1 MNKFMSSETN
11 NNKINVEDN
20 IKTGHIFVL
29 AGGQLKDGSVND
41 WVKKRLDLALKI
53 KEENPDAKIY
63 CIGGGTYH
71 KEPIHNIY
79 GHVIHESRSCSNYL
93 IENGIDYTDIKREW
107 GSYDTIANGYF
118 SFTNFILPL
127 KISEC
132 ILITS
137 DFHMERA
144 KEIFSYFS
152 KIFSIEINI
161 TYLSSENNMDNEL
174 LKIRL
179 EREKK
184 SVELFKNNIVQKIN
198 SINEF
203 IEWFYVQHNAYNC
216 CTIGKT
222 TIDEKTKK
230 SY

>member
-1 MNKFMSSETN
+1 MENFISSETN
-11 NNKINVEDN
+11 NNSTNVENN
-20 IKTGHIFVL
+20 IKMEHIFVL
-29 AGGQLKDGSVND
+29 AGGQLQDGSVND

-53 KEENPDAKIY
+53 KKKNKDAKIY

-79 GHVIHESRSCSNYL
+79 GYVIHESRSCSNYL

-127 KISEC
+127 KINEC

-137 DFHMERA
+137 HFHMERA

-152 KIFSIEINI
+152 KIFSTEINI

-184 SVELFKNNIVQKIN
+184 SVELFKNNIVKKIN

-203 IEWFYVQHNAYNC
+203 IKWFYVEHDAYNC
-216 CTIGKT
+216 NTIGKA
-222 TIDEKTKK
+222 TIDDKTKK

>member
-1 MNKFMSSETN
+1 
-11 NNKINVEDN
+11 
-20 IKTGHIFVL
+20 
-29 AGGQLKDGSVND
+29 
-41 WVKKRLDLALKI
+41 
-53 KEENPDAKIY
+53 
-63 CIGGGTYH
+63 
-71 KEPIHNIY
+71 
-79 GHVIHESRSCSNYL
+79 
-93 IENGIDYTDIKREW
+93 
-107 GSYDTIANGYF
+107 
-118 SFTNFILPL
+118 
-127 KISEC
+127 
-132 ILITS
+132 
-137 DFHMERA
+137 MERA

-203 IEWFYVQHNAYNC
+203 IEWFYVEHNAYNC

>member
-1 MNKFMSSETN
+1 MDKFISSETN
-11 NNKINVEDN
+11 NNSINVEDN

-63 CIGGGTYH
+63 CTGGGTYH
-71 KEPIHNIY
+71 KEPVHNIY

-93 IENGIDYTDIKREW
+93 IENGIDYKDIKREW

-127 KISEC
+127 KIDEC
-132 ILITS
+132 VLITS
-137 DFHMERA
+137 EFHMERA
-144 KEIFSYFS
+144 REIFSYL
-152 KIFSIEINI
+152 KNIFQHDINI
-161 TYLSSENNMDNEL
+161 TYLNSENNMDQEL

-203 IEWFYVQHNAYNC
+203 IEWFYVQHHAYNC
-216 CTIGKT
+216 INLESTD
-222 TIDEKTKK
+222 IDASIKK